1 MTVSSACEAD
11 DMSRDYSA
19 VSAKLKAM
27 YGTRLTKE
35 AFEALMQKKS
45 VPEICSE
52 LKKTEA
58 YGKAF
63 AGADETLL
71 HRGET
76 ERLLDNCFYGEYRRL
91 YSFVDAKKRNVL
103 KLWFMR
109 RETDVL
115 SEVLRRISNGESAN
129 GIKVSDFF
137 VDHTRIDTEALFNAK
152 SLSEAAEAC
161 KNTDYYD
168 ILTRAEDAG
177 SEFFSLAMTLD
188 CNYFVQMKKIGD
200 KHLSGEER
208 KIFADMYNDMA
219 QMLNVMWIYRGKKY
233 FNFDA
238 EMIYTY
244 LLPTSGRSG
253 EEIIEAMVRA
263 KDSRA
268 VVEIAAKTPFGVLFS
283 GLDEGIFPE
292 EMYRYELSRIS
303 ARILRDKPDTMAAVF
318 AYLNLKDAELETI
331 TMIIEAVR
339 YSHNPDATRKHIM
352 IYRGE

>member
-1 MTVSSACEAD
+1 
-11 DMSRDYSA
+11 MSRDYSA

-27 YGTRLTKE
+27 YGMRLTKE
-35 AFEALMQKKS
+35 DFELLLQKKS

-58 YGKAF
+58 YGEAF

-76 ERLLDNCFYGEYRRL
+76 ERLLENCFYTEYRRL

-103 KLWFMR
+103 KLWLMR

-115 SEVLRRISNGESAN
+115 SEALRRISNGESAE

-137 VDHTRIDTEALFNAK
+137 TNHTRIDTGALFNAK
-152 SLSEAAEAC
+152 SLTDAAEAC
-161 KNTDYYD
+161 RNTEYYD
-168 ILTRAEDAG
+168 ILTRAQDAG

-188 CNYFVQMKKIGD
+188 RNYFVKMKKIGD
-200 KHLSGEER
+200 KDLSGEER
-208 KIFADMYNDMA
+208 KIFADMYNASA

-233 FNFDA
+233 FDFDA

-244 LLPTSGRSG
+244 LLPMSGRAA
-253 EEIIEAMVRA
+253 EERIEAMVRA

-268 VVEIAAKTPFGVLFS
+268 VVEIAAKTPLGVLFS
-283 GLDEGIFPE
+283 GLDDGIFPE

-303 ARILRDKPDTMAAVF
+303 GRVLREHPDTMAAVF
-318 AYLNLKDAELETI
+318 AYLNLKDAEIETI

-339 YSHNPDATRKHIM
+339 YGHNPDATRKHIM